1 MGAFS
6 KKFTLIK
13 KGGISMSKK
22 ILFSLLAGVLSVSI
36 LAACGET
43 TDDPA
48 GTDPATEDVTTD
60 EEEAN

>member
-1 MGAFS
+1 
-6 KKFTLIK
+6 
-13 KGGISMSKK
+13 MSKK
-22 ILFSLLAGVLSVSI
+22 ILFSLLAGVLSVGI